1 MGIIV
6 LWFGLGLIFPEGE
19 AVVALI
25 LRYIRYSLVGF
36 WVTAGAPWLFFHF
49 NLVRRSQM

>member
-6 LWFGLGLIFPEGE
+6 LWFGLGLIFPDGE
-19 AVVALI
+19 TVVALI

-49 NLVRRSQM
+49 NLVRQSQM